1 MTYLLDTNICS
12 YAMKRSHPDL
22 VERLLRFSPGE
33 LKVSTVTA
41 FELEFGA
48 RRSSRYPLLRRV
60 IAAFLANVELL
71 PLELA
76 AAEAAG
82 AIRAELASVGTPI
95 GAYDLLIAGQARA
108 AGLTLVTHNVD
119 EFARVQGLRIED
131 WAAIPPESA

>member
-12 YAMKRSHPDL
+12 YAMKRSHPEL

-48 RRSSRYPLLRRV
+48 RRSDRYPFLMRV
-60 IAAFLANVELL
+60 ITAFLANVDLL
-71 PLELA
+71 PLELEA
-76 AAEAAG
+76 AQEAG

-95 GAYDLLIAGQARA
+95 GAYDLLLAGQVRS
-108 AGLTLVTHNVD
+108 AGLTLVTHNVG
-119 EFARVQGLRIED
+119 EFARVAGLRIED
-131 WAAIPPESA
+131 WAEAPPAPA